1 MPRYAAV
8 DIGSNSVRLMAAE
21 VIQKNV
27 RVLAEDREVT
37 RLGASVFRTGQIS
50 EEAMTF
56 LVTTLQR
63 MAATYQRLEVD
74 RVRAVATSAVRDA
87 ANQVEFLQR
96 ASAVLGVQ
104 VEIISG
110 TEEARLIHLGVQ
122 ASWPR
127 PEERTLIIDVGGGSA
142 EIIISH
148 AGKMIDAVSKPLG
161 AVRLTELFLKSDPP
175 TPDELHRMT
184 QYIDEKLY
192 SIGKKHGGEKFDRA
206 IATSASAAAVVSAI
220 NEVPRARRNEADQL
234 RARTTQIRRLY
245 GEVSQLDLAGR
256 RRIAGI
262 GPRRAEI
269 VTAGCAVFLRALE
282 VFHHH
287 SLYYSR
293 AGVREGIIADFEERG
308 VAREVSQL
316 SPDQRKMVEGMAR
329 RYSVSVKH
337 TAAVANIAHQLFE
350 LLHPL
355 HDLPASAGRMLQ
367 VAAYLHDIGH
377 FVSDVGHHKHSA
389 YIVANSDMPGFTARE
404 RLTIA
409 SLCRF
414 HRKSMPQPR
423 HSHFQQLDAEAKKT
437 VLMLAPLLRIADSL
451 DRSHQQKVHTV
462 DGSIRGGSVA
472 VLVTAEAD
480 ADLELWAAN
489 EVASSFT
496 QVYGLP
502 ISIQRRR

>member
-1 MPRYAAV
+1 M
-8 DIGSNSVRLMAAE
+8 MAAE
-21 VIQKNV
+21 VNQKSV

-37 RLGASVFRTGQIS
+37 RLGESVFRTGRVS

-56 LVTTLQR
+56 LLTTLTR
-63 MAATYQRLEVD
+63 MASTYQKLGVD

-87 ANQVEFLQR
+87 GNQAEFLER
-96 ASAVLGVQ
+96 ASATLGVG

-148 AGKMIDAVSKPLG
+148 GGKMLDAVSKPLG

-175 TPDELHRMT
+175 TADELHRMT

-192 SIGKKHGGEKFDRA
+192 SIGKKHGHEKFDRA
-206 IATSASAAAVVSAI
+206 IATSASAAAVVSAV

-245 GEVSQLDLAGR
+245 GEISQLDIAAR

-269 VTAGCAVFLRALE
+269 ITAGAAVFLRTLE
-282 VFHHH
+282 IFHHH
-287 SLYYSR
+287 SLYYSK
-293 AGVREGIIADFEERG
+293 AGVRDGIIADFEERG

-316 SPDQRKMVEGMAR
+316 SSDQRKMVEAMAR
-329 RYSVSVKH
+329 RYGIAVKH
-337 TAAVANIAHQLFE
+337 AGAVANLAHQLFE

-355 HDLPASAGRMLQ
+355 HELPAAAGRMLQ
-367 VAAYLHDIGH
+367 AAAYLHDIGH
-377 FVSDVGHHKHSA
+377 FISDTAHHKHTA

-423 HSHFQQLDAEAKKT
+423 HSNFQQLDADAKRT
-437 VLMLAPLLRIADSL
+437 VLMLSPLLRIADSL

-472 VLVTAEAD
+472 VLVTADAD

-489 EVASSFT
+489 EVAAAFT

-502 ISIQRRR
+502 LSIQRRG